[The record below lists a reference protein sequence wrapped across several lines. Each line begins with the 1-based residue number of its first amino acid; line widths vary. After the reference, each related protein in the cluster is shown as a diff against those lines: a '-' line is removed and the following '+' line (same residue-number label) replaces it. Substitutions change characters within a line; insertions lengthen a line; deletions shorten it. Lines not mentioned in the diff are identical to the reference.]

1 MNLNLL
7 LVIAIPVAVIGG
19 CVLLAFVASR
29 FASRERIRR
38 AENFAALAGRLDGSV
53 TNVTFPEMHGN
64 IRGRRFHLATS
75 SVRRQRF
82 SHARLTMPAATPIRL
97 ELYTQTSSIAAS
109 MLSDI
114 ETGDRSFDDAAIVRS
129 DRSEVV
135 PAILDSGLR
144 ARLLELATREHE
156 WRLVVHEREALLE
169 WRGDFASPEMSQ
181 RAAGWV
187 ELVALVAEACERE
200 AAS

>member
-19 CVLLAFVASR
+19 SVLLAIVASR
-29 FASRERIRR
+29 FASRERTRR
-38 AENFAALAGRLDGSV
+38 TENFAALAGRLGAAV
-53 TNVTFPEMHGN
+53 TNAMFPAMQGN
-64 IRGRRFHLATS
+64 VRGRAFQLATS

-82 SHARLTMPAATPIRL
+82 SHAKVTMPAATPIRL
-97 ELYTQTSSIAAS
+97 ELYPQTSSIAAS

-114 ETGDRSFDDAAIVRS
+114 ETGDRTFDDAAIVRS
-129 DRSEVV
+129 DRSNAV
-135 PAILDSGLR
+135 PAILDSSLR
-144 ARLLELATREHE
+144 ARLLELAARERE
-156 WRLVVHEREALLE
+156 WRLVVHEGEALLE
-169 WRGDFASPEMSQ
+169 WRGDFASAEMSQ
-181 RAAGWV
+181 RAGGWV